1 VKSFIWFVVGA
12 LAAAIGVFAL
22 SRSPRGKAVLAEL
35 DDSAG
40 TFFDAMSAEFQERR
54 SEERN

>member
-12 LAAAIGVFAL
+12 LAAAIGALAL
-22 SRSPRGKAVLAEL
+22 SRTPRGKAVLAEL

-40 TFFDAMSAEFQERR
+40 AFFDAMSAGFQERR

>member
-22 SRSPRGKAVLAEL
+22 SRSPRGKAVFAEL